1 MFRSIVKQQRLIA
14 LFLFGALLFNYPL
27 LALFSRPG
35 EVFGIPLL
43 YIVHLRRVGALRGPA
58 RARRRAQSVASARDA
73 PGSAMLQSFVI
84 VPVALAYIGVLF
96 AIARFGDRRAD
107 QGRSIIANPYI
118 YALSLGVYATAWTF
132 YGSVG
137 RAAADG
143 VGFLPIYI
151 GPTLMM
157 ALWWL
162 VLRKIVRIS
171 KANRI
176 TSLADFVSSRYGKS
190 ALIAGLVTVIAVI
203 GVLPYI
209 ALQLK
214 AVSHSYT
221 ILTRYPDIAAAGALE
236 TAPIGADTA
245 FWVALLL
252 AVFTILFGTRH
263 LDASE
268 RHEGLVAAI
277 AFESLVKLVAFLVV
291 GAFVTWGIHNGLADI
306 FARSQSHPRLAPLFA
321 PLGGAGGSYAS
332 WAWLTVLSML
342 AIVFLPRQ
350 FQVAVV
356 ENVDENHLTKAIWL
370 FPLYMLAMNLF
381 VVPVAFGGVLHFSA
395 TAVDPDTFVLTL
407 PMAEKQE
414 AIALLVFIGGLS
426 AATGMV
432 IVETIALSTMVC
444 NDLVMPVLL
453 RMRSMGLARRE
464 NLTGLLLG
472 IRRGAIVA
480 VILLGYLYFRLAG
493 EAYALVAIGLISFAA
508 VAQFAPATLG
518 GIYWKGATRAGALAG
533 LSAGFAVWLYTLLLP
548 SFAKSGW
555 LPASFLEH
563 GPFGI
568 ELLRAVRAVRSRRS
582 QRHHARDAV
591 EHDRQCRRV
600 RAGLGADDADGGR
613 AGAGRPL
620 RRRVPARR
628 RRAGR
633 PPVEGHRI
641 AARPARVA
649 GPVPRRRARRGRVR
663 RIRSAARTHGVG
675 RGAGRCRTRAVRRD
689 RARGRDRRR
698 LGADHGGLDRQG
710 RRARPA
716 TRCARCST
724 RPRRSSPTATS
735 CVRNRPSSKRPRPSS
750 ARPTSAC
757 RSSTA

>member
-1 MFRSIVKQQRLIA
+1 
-14 LFLFGALLFNYPL
+14 
-27 LALFSRPG
+27 
-35 EVFGIPLL
+35 
-43 YIVHLRRVGALRGPA
+43 
-58 RARRRAQSVASARDA
+58 
-73 PGSAMLQSFVI
+73 MLQSFVI

-277 AFESLVKLVAFLVV
+277 AFESLVKLVAFLAV
-291 GAFVTWGIHNGLADI
+291 GAFVTWGIHNGLGDI

-395 TAVDPDTFVLTL
+395 TARRPRHVRADTPDGREAGSDRAPRVHRRPLRRDGHGDRGDDRAVDDGVQRPRDAGAPADAIDGARAARESDGPPARDPPRRDRRGDPSWLPLLPARGRSVRAGGHRAHLIRGGRSIRAGDTGWD
-407 PMAEKQE
+407 
-414 AIALLVFIGGLS
+414 LLEGRDPCRRARRPQRWI
-426 AATGMV
+426 
-432 IVETIALSTMVC
+432 
-444 NDLVMPVLL
+444 
-453 RMRSMGLARRE
+453 RGLA
-464 NLTGLLLG
+464 LH
-472 IRRGAIVA
+472 
-480 VILLGYLYFRLAG
+480 
-493 EAYALVAIGLISFAA
+493 
-508 VAQFAPATLG
+508 APASVVREVG
-518 GIYWKGATRAGALAG
+518 VAAGVVPAGRAVRHRA
-533 LSAGFAVWLYTLLLP
+533 
-548 SFAKSGW
+548 
-555 LPASFLEH
+555 PA
-563 GPFGI
+563 
-568 ELLRAVRAVRSRRS
+568 AVRAVRAHGS

-663 RIRSAARTHGVG
+663 RLRSAPRIHGVG
-675 RGAGRCRTRAVRRD
+675 CGAGRCGARAVRRD

-698 LGADHGGLDRQG
+698 LGADHGGLDGQG
-710 RRARPA
+710 GRADPA

-735 CVRNRPSSKRPRPSS
+735 CARNRPSSKRPRPSF